1 MSEYSDIRQSL
12 WRIKNKKMESIKKR
26 PKILVFSTELISD
39 PGIDQAGLRKIHY
52 SPSVYV
58 ISLPCSSG
66 IKPRWIIRALE
77 KGFDGVFIAADG
89 HECSYSPQCA
99 ELTNTIITT
108 SQTMMKERG
117 ISPKRIRMAAICS
130 VCAEPF
136 ASHMENFSRILS
148 ELGDVKEEIK
158 A

>member
-1 MSEYSDIRQSL
+1 ME
-12 WRIKNKKMESIKKR
+12 NKPFR
-26 PKILVFSTELISD
+26 PKILVFSTDKISD

-58 ISLPCSSG
+58 ISMPCSSG
-66 IKPRWIIRALE
+66 IKPRWIMHAYE

-89 HECSYSPQCA
+89 HECSYSPQCP
-99 ELTNTIITT
+99 EHTNKIITET
-108 SQTMMKERG
+108 QELMKARK

-136 ASHMENFSRILS
+136 AGHMENFSKILG
-148 ELGDVKEEIK
+148 ELGSIENELGSTSTNENN
-158 A
+158 

>member
-1 MSEYSDIRQSL
+1 MSDEIF
-12 WRIKNKKMESIKKR
+12 K
-26 PKILVFSTELISD
+26 PKILVFSTDKISD

-66 IKPRWIIRALE
+66 VKPRWILHALE

-89 HECSYSPQCA
+89 HECSYSSKCA
-99 ELTNTIITT
+99 DHTNQIILD
-108 SQTMMKERG
+108 SQALMSEKG
-117 ISPKRIRMAAICS
+117 ISPKRIRMAALCS

-136 ASHMENFSRILS
+136 ANHMENFSKILVGL
-148 ELGDVKEEIK
+148 EDTN
-158 A
+158 AQ

>member
-1 MSEYSDIRQSL
+1 
-12 WRIKNKKMESIKKR
+12 MENISFK
-26 PKILVFSTELISD
+26 PKILVFSTDKISD

-66 IKPRWIIRALE
+66 IKPRWIMHAFE

-89 HECSYSPQCA
+89 HECSYNTKCA
-99 ELTNTIITT
+99 EHTNKIISD
-108 SQTMMKERG
+108 SQALMQEKK
-117 ISPKRIRMAAICS
+117 INPKRIRMSAICS

-136 ASHMENFSRILS
+136 ANHIETFSKILL
-148 ELGDVKEEIK
+148 ELGSISEEKLK

>member
-1 MSEYSDIRQSL
+1 MET
-12 WRIKNKKMESIKKR
+12 KNIR
-26 PKILVFSTELISD
+26 PKILVFSTDKISD

-66 IKPRWIIRALE
+66 IKPRWILHAFAQ
-77 KGFDGVFIAADG
+77 GFDGVFIAADG
-89 HECSYSPQCA
+89 HECSYSPKCP
-99 ELTNTIITT
+99 EHTNKIIEE
-108 SQTMMKERG
+108 SQRLMKENG

-136 ASHMENFSRILS
+136 ASHMANFTKILA
-148 ELGDVKEEIK
+148 EL

>member
-1 MSEYSDIRQSL
+1 MSDETF
-12 WRIKNKKMESIKKR
+12 K
-26 PKILVFSTELISD
+26 PKILVFSTDKISD

-66 IKPRWIIRALE
+66 VKPRWILHALE

-89 HECSYSPQCA
+89 HECSYSSKCA
-99 ELTNTIITT
+99 DHTNQIILD
-108 SQTMMKERG
+108 SQALMSEKG
-117 ISPKRIRMAAICS
+117 ISPKRIRMAALCS

-136 ASHMENFSRILS
+136 ANHMENFSKILVD
-148 ELGDVKEEIK
+148 LKDTN
-158 A
+158 AQ

>member
-1 MSEYSDIRQSL
+1 MTD
-12 WRIKNKKMESIKKR
+12 KTFN
-26 PKILVFSTELISD
+26 PKILVFSTDKISD

-66 IKPRWIIRALE
+66 VKPKWILHALE

-89 HECSYSPQCA
+89 HECSYSSRCA
-99 ELTNTIITT
+99 DHTNQIILD
-108 SQTMMKERG
+108 SQALMAEKG
-117 ISPKRIRMAAICS
+117 INPKRIRMAALCS

-136 ASHMENFSRILS
+136 VNHMENFGKILRGLEDTS
-148 ELGDVKEEIK
+148 

>member
-1 MSEYSDIRQSL
+1 ME
-12 WRIKNKKMESIKKR
+12 NKTKR
-26 PKILVFSTELISD
+26 PKILVFSTDKISD

-66 IKPRWIIRALE
+66 IKPRWILHAFRQ
-77 KGFDGVFIAADG
+77 GFDGVFIAADG
-89 HECSYSPQCA
+89 HECSFSPKCA
-99 ELTNTIITT
+99 EHTNHIIDE
-108 SQTMMKERG
+108 SQKLMKENN

-136 ASHMENFSRILS
+136 SSHMANFTKILA
-148 ELGDVKEEIK
+148 ELEG
-158 A
+158 

>member
-1 MSEYSDIRQSL
+1 MANE
-12 WRIKNKKMESIKKR
+12 NFR
-26 PKILVFSTELISD
+26 PKILVFSTDKISD

-58 ISLPCSSG
+58 ISIPCSSG
-66 IKPRWIIRALE
+66 IKPKWIVQAIE

-99 ELTNTIITT
+99 DYTNRIITEA
-108 SQTMMKERG
+108 QEMMKSKS

-136 ASHMENFSRILS
+136 ASHMENFSRILN
-148 ELGDVKEEIK
+148 ELGSVADESANTIN
-158 A
+158 

>member
-1 MSEYSDIRQSL
+1 MTSEKFS
-12 WRIKNKKMESIKKR
+12 
-26 PKILVFSTELISD
+26 PKILVFSTDKISD

-66 IKPRWIIRALE
+66 IKPRWIMHAFE

-89 HECSYSPQCA
+89 HECSYSPGCA
-99 ELTNTIITT
+99 EYTNKIITE
-108 SQTMMKERG
+108 SQKLMKESN
-117 ISPKRIRMAAICS
+117 INPKRIRMAAICS

-136 ASHMENFSRILS
+136 VSHMGNFSKILS
-148 ELGDVKEEIK
+148 ELGGIETEVYSPK
-158 A
+158 

>member
-1 MSEYSDIRQSL
+1 MTD
-12 WRIKNKKMESIKKR
+12 KTFN
-26 PKILVFSTELISD
+26 PKILVFSTDKISD

-66 IKPRWIIRALE
+66 VKPKWILHALE

-89 HECSYSPQCA
+89 HECSYSSRCA
-99 ELTNTIITT
+99 DHTNQIIVD
-108 SQTMMKERG
+108 SQALMAEKG
-117 ISPKRIRMAAICS
+117 INPKRIRMAALCS

-136 ASHMENFSRILS
+136 VNHMENFGKILRGLEDTS
-148 ELGDVKEEIK
+148 